1 MERQTETSA
10 IYKLGPGGLL
20 CLVMINQYRLEYG
33 PRLRGSFSSQRT
45 STTLSARRVRFGL
58 MNSLKMFFFLFDA
71 YLLDWAHGLIAGAVP
86 GGHLVPNSSL
96 SELWYSFYTG

>member
-1 MERQTETSA
+1 
-10 IYKLGPGGLL
+10 
-20 CLVMINQYRLEYG
+20 
-33 PRLRGSFSSQRT
+33 
-45 STTLSARRVRFGL
+45 